1 MNSCLYEAEAENAPE
16 NRHSSPCRGATMV
29 EHRVHIAGVIGLS
42 PIRTT
47 RIRLSRGGFFCCRT
61 CYVFAHLFLS
71 ISYLEKDD
79 DGFFLYIYGFS
90 VI

>member
-1 MNSCLYEAEAENAPE
+1 MVE
-16 NRHSSPCRGATMV
+16 NRI
-29 EHRVHIAGVIGLS
+29 HIAGVIGSS

-47 RIRLSRGGFFCCRT
+47 TIRLNRDGFFCCHT

-71 ISYLEKDD
+71 ISYLEEDD